1 MDFLHDLNTKK
12 TMKNAF
18 RITKNKYMTA
28 VRIRVPGGSIYTDTL
43 KLVAELADK
52 YGDGRIHIT
61 TRQGFEVLGIPM
73 EKMEEVNQA
82 LQPIIDNMGTN
93 QQHKGTGYPSA
104 GTRNITSCIGNN
116 ICPKAQYNTTELARK
131 IEDMVYPDDLH
142 VKIAATGCP
151 NDCIKARMHDI
162 GIIGI
167 CLPIY
172 DSYRCI
178 SCGACVKKCKQVST
192 TALSAK
198 NYKVVRDQSKCIGC
212 GECVLAC
219 PNNAWVRSP
228 KKYYRIVIM
237 GRTGKTNPRIAED
250 FIKWA
255 DEDTVLKVIDNT
267 YKFVREYISP
277 DAPYG
282 KEHIGYIVD
291 RVGYKE
297 YKKWALDGV
306 DLPEL
311 AEVSENVNWGGV
323 HYMRK

>member
-1 MDFLHDLNTKK
+1 MALIHDLNTRKV
-12 TMKNAF
+12 MKNAF

-28 VRIRVPGGSIYTDTL
+28 VRIRVPGGSIRSDTL
-43 KLVAELADK
+43 KFVADIADK

-73 EKMEEVNQA
+73 ERMSEVNEA

-93 QQHKGTGYPSA
+93 QHHKDTGYPSA

-116 ICPKAQYNTTELARK
+116 VCPKAQYNTTELARK
-131 IEDMVYPDDLH
+131 IEAMVYPDDLH

-151 NDCIKARMHDI
+151 NDCIKSRMHDI
-162 GIIGI
+162 GIIGM
-167 CLPIY
+167 CLPVY

-192 TALSAK
+192 EALKAI
-198 NYKVVRDQSKCIGC
+198 NYKVVRDQDKCIGC

-219 PNNAWVRSP
+219 PNNAWTRSP
-228 KKYYRIVIM
+228 KKYFRVAIM

-255 DEDTVLKVIDNT
+255 DEESVLKIIDNT

-291 RVGYKE
+291 RVGFKE
-297 YKKWALDGV
+297 YKKWILDGV
-306 DLPEL
+306 ELPDM
-311 AEVSENVNWGGV
+311 ARVQDSVYWGGI
-323 HYMRK
+323 HYRK

>member
-1 MDFLHDLNTKK
+1 MNNVVRDLNTRK

-18 RITKNKYMTA
+18 RITKNKYVTA
-28 VRIRVPGGSIYTDTL
+28 IRIRVPGGSIYSDTL
-43 KLVAELADK
+43 RKVADLADK
-52 YGDGRIHIT
+52 YGNGEVHMT
-61 TRQGFEVLGIPM
+61 TRQGFEVLNIPM
-73 EKMEEVNQA
+73 EYMDEVNKA

-93 QQHKGTGYPSA
+93 QGNREYGYPSA
-104 GTRNITSCIGNN
+104 GTRNIAACIGNKV
-116 ICPKAQYNTTELARK
+116 CPKGQYNTTELARK
-131 IEDMVYPDDLH
+131 IENMVYPDDLH
-142 VKIAATGCP
+142 VKIAATGCS

-162 GIIGI
+162 GIIGM

-192 TALSAK
+192 EALK
-198 NYKVVRDQSKCIGC
+198 TVNYKVVRDQGKCIGC

-219 PNNAWVRSP
+219 PNNAWTRSP
-228 KKYYRIVIM
+228 NKYFRIVIM

-250 FIKWA
+250 FIVWA
-255 DEDTVLKVIDNT
+255 DEDTVLKVIENT
-267 YKFVREYISP
+267 YKFVREYIDP

-291 RVGYKE
+291 RVGYIE

-306 DLPEL
+306 NLPDIARVKE
-311 AEVSENVNWGGV
+311 SVNWGGV
-323 HYMRK
+323 HYK

>member
-43 KLVAELADK
+43 KLVADLADK

-61 TRQGFEVLGIPM
+61 TRQGFEV
-73 EKMEEVNQA
+73 
-82 LQPIIDNMGTN
+82 
-93 QQHKGTGYPSA
+93 
-104 GTRNITSCIGNN
+104 
-116 ICPKAQYNTTELARK
+116 LARK

-162 GIIGI
+162 GIIGM

-267 YKFVREYISP
+267 YK
-277 DAPYG
+277 
-282 KEHIGYIVD
+282 
-291 RVGYKE
+291 
-297 YKKWALDGV
+297 
-306 DLPEL
+306 
-311 AEVSENVNWGGV
+311 
-323 HYMRK
+323 